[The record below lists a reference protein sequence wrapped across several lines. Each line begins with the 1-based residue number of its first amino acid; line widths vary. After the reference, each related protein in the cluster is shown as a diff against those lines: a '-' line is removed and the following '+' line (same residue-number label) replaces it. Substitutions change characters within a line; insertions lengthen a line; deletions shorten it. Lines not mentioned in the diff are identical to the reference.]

1 MARYISTLGTASLT
15 VREIST
21 TANINVSDRV
31 LANTTG
37 AAFTVTLPVSTTLL
51 VGDQIQIIDITG
63 TFNSNN
69 LTVARNGALIQGVAD
84 NLTLDV
90 RNALVS
96 LLYTGATYG
105 WVFTST

>member
-31 LANTTG
+31 LANTTS
-37 AAFTVTLPVSTTLL
+37 AAFTVTLPLNTTLL

-90 RNALVS
+90 NNALVT
-96 LLYTGATYG
+96 LLYSGPTYG

>member
-31 LANTTG
+31 LANTTS
-37 AAFTVTLPVSTTLL
+37 AAFTVTLPLSTTLL

-90 RNALVS
+90 NNALVT
-96 LLYTGATYG
+96 LLYSGPTYG